1 MSMYILLYLKWI
13 ADKDLLYSMGNS
25 AQCYVAAWKG
35 GTFGEEW
42 IYIYICMAESAVY
55 LKLSQRCLLIG
66 YIYKIK
72 REEEKNNANTIK

>member
-1 MSMYILLYLKWI
+1 MWQPGREGHLGKNGY
-13 ADKDLLYSMGNS
+13 
-25 AQCYVAAWKG
+25 
-35 GTFGEEW
+35 